1 MDDACRIVRLLDLT
15 NLEEGADA
23 EAIERLC
30 ARASTR
36 FCDVAALC
44 VYPQWV
50 RRAVIR
56 RPSALIRVASVA
68 NFPHGSADAAGAAR
82 TTAEV
87 FASGADEVD
96 VVLPWRAFSDGDVE
110 AARKVLRACRSVVPY
125 TACMKVILETGE
137 LPSPEAVGAAA
148 RLALDEGA
156 DFLKTSTGKT
166 ATGATIEAARILLE
180 TIRATGAVAGVKAS
194 GGIRTGGQAKA
205 YLDLAVSIMGE
216 DWISPRTFRFGASSL
231 IDDLLPGPG
240 RAAQVGAY

>member
-15 NLEEGADA
+15 NLDDGADA
-23 EAIERLC
+23 AAIDRLC

-44 VYPQWV
+44 VHPQWV

-68 NFPHGSADAAGAAR
+68 NFPHGSTDAAAAAR
-82 TTAEV
+82 TAAEV

-96 VVLPWRAFSDGDVE
+96 VVLPWRAFRDGDVG
-110 AARKVLRACRSVVPY
+110 AARKVLRACRGEVPF
-125 TACMKVILETGE
+125 TARMKVILETGE
-137 LPSPEAVGAAA
+137 LASPESVGAAA

-180 TIRATGAVAGVKAS
+180 TIHATGAAAGVKAS
-194 GGIRTGGQAKA
+194 GGIRTGGQAEA
-205 YLDLAVSIMGE
+205 YLDLAASIMGE
-216 DWISPRTFRFGASSL
+216 GWISPDTFRFGASSL
-231 IDDLLPGPG
+231 IDDLLPEPG
-240 RAAQVGAY
+240 RTAHEGAY